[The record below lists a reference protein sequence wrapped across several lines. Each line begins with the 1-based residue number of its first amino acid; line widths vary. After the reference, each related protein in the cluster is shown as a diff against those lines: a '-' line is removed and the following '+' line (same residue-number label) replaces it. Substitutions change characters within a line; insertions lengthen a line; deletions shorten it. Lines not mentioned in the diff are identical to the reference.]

1 MDFPS
6 GAITEAAKA
15 FVANES
21 ATPAPTP
28 APAAPTPSAPSAPA
42 AELAPAATP
51 SPETPAVP
59 KVDTPAAPAA
69 TPEPIEINDTAHYRV
84 KTVVNGVEQVETQT
98 GAEVRARQMNARKF
112 TQEMQALRNLERTFS
127 QERQQLVT
135 QATEARAILTDRA
148 RLAAH
153 IQQQFPGTT
162 LADAQAA
169 AAQIQAQPG
178 YQPQQQAQPAPQAVP
193 RQHAVDPDGLASIGD
208 IQSRVAAT
216 EADLG
221 RKLEGFE
228 RTLAERLAAAEAAQ
242 EQVVLRTIGQL
253 ARANEV
259 ASYDQKVSSSISD
272 LKKEMPALE
281 HIPGVDDLLRWR
293 VSQAQPKSAE
303 EMFFLLDREA
313 RAIHEG
319 LSSVFNAQHQAAAAA
334 KAAMVAS
341 GAEPP
346 AGTPPTFQRQISH
359 RGKDGKFDWNALTTD
374 ARNRMNSL

>member
-1 MDFPS
+1 M
-6 GAITEAAKA
+6 
-15 FVANES
+15 
-21 ATPAPTP
+21 
-28 APAAPTPSAPSAPA
+28 
-42 AELAPAATP
+42 
-51 SPETPAVP
+51 
-59 KVDTPAAPAA
+59 
-69 TPEPIEINDTAHYRV
+69 
-84 KTVVNGVEQVETQT
+84 NGVEQVETLT